1 MLMWRRAWLSPFLD
15 GRRVAQMAAG
25 ASSDDG
31 ADERCP
37 ACTDDTLDKTVWV
50 ACSHCGTWFHVACL
64 RIDNVD
70 DYDTWYCAPCVSNT
84 SLQLTPRMRRKSTR
98 EREATDYVAIQ
109 EGRPSDPLGRWARLL
124 AEYDPPWPT
133 AVRRVDGATWTQ
145 AWMAS
150 APDALDAPVLVPAC
164 DDAENPGAHIPG
176 MRIPP
181 RSTTIR
187 DVARL
192 VGPDTHVEVIDV
204 KTQRS
209 SRAWTL
215 SEWADY
221 FETPPAE
228 REKLLNVISL
238 EISGTPLQALV
249 EAPRMVRESD
259 WFERDWPLDRR
270 PQAEDSAKWPKV
282 QRYVLMGVQDAF
294 TDFHIDFAATYVY
307 YHVVWGHKMF
317 LFAPPTAA
325 NLAAYKAWS
334 LSARQESEW
343 LGHALRDVT
352 RADLRTGETMLIPAG
367 WIHAVHTPCDTLVI
381 GGNFLADYDVAMHFR
396 IEALEIATRVP
407 RKFRFPH
414 LIRLAWY
421 VADGW
426 HRRLAAQPPPT
437 LEPRVANGIAQLC
450 KRLDSEVHKLA
461 TLDVASKVYQAA
473 HEAVPRDAVQDP
485 AALVRQLR
493 AQLARSERPAKR
505 PRLSS
510 ANADQRPAP

>member
-1 MLMWRRAWLSPFLD
+1 MRWAVVSMWRPTAWPSLTADRQP
-15 GRRVAQMAAG
+15 RRRRMSAE

-31 ADERCP
+31 ADDRCP
-37 ACTDDTLDKTVWV
+37 ACTDEALDKSLWV
-50 ACSHCGTWFHVACL
+50 ACSHCETWFHVACL
-64 RIDNVD
+64 RLDNVD
-70 DYDTWYCAPCVSNT
+70 DYDTWYCAPCVSNP
-84 SLQLTPRMRRKSTR
+84 SLQLTPRMRRRSAR
-98 EREATDYVAIQ
+98 ERDATDYAAIQ

-124 AEYDPPWPT
+124 AEYDACPT
-133 AVRRVDGATWTQ
+133 AVRRVDGAAWTQ
-145 AWMAS
+145 AWMES
-150 APDALDAPVLVPAC
+150 APGALDAPTLVPAC
-164 DDAENPGAHIPG
+164 DDAENPGSHIPG

-228 REKLLNVISL
+228 RAKLLNVISL

-249 EAPRMVRESD
+249 EAPRMVRDSD
-259 WFERDWPLDRR
+259 WFERDWPRDRR
-270 PQAEDSAKWPKV
+270 PRSEDSAKWPKV
-282 QRYVLMGVQDAF
+282 QRYVLMGVQGAF

-307 YHVVWGHKMF
+307 YHVVWGHKVF

-325 NLAAYKAWS
+325 NLAAYKAWTS
-334 LSARQESEW
+334 SARQESEW

-352 RADLRTGETMLIPAG
+352 RADIRTGETMLIPAG

-421 VADGW
+421 VAAGW
-426 HRRLAAQPPPT
+426 HRRLAARPPPV
-437 LEPRVANGIAQLC
+437 LAPRVRDGIAQLC
-450 KRLDSEVHKLA
+450 KRLATEVHIMG
-461 TLDVASKVYQAA
+461 TLDAASKVGHAA
-473 HEAVPRDAVQDP
+473 HEAVPRDAVPDP
-485 AALVRQLR
+485 AALVQQLQ
-493 AQLARSERPAKR
+493 AQLADPERSAKR
-505 PRLSS
+505 AR
-510 ANADQRPAP
+510 RET